1 MDCNG
6 CTREPKG
13 RDECSL
19 HHCQSQ
25 PCIAATTHNDEHIER
40 RASARWRTIGGQLPH
55 VDGHAR
61 RGCVTAS
68 RYSDVAHRYR
78 PLPDVTS
85 PFGGWGRVYA
95 IMYLCDSRLPSFA
108 PQGVPSRG
116 SQDQVTAGRARPDG
130 YNLYRSRWQLG
141 ALRETRSLATK

>member
-1 MDCNG
+1 MVALVNQRAEMSAACIIVKAS
-6 CTREPKG
+6 PA
-13 RDECSL
+13 L
-19 HHCQSQ
+19 QQ
-25 PCIAATTHNDEHIER
+25 PPTTIER

-95 IMYLCDSRLPSFA
+95 IMYLCDSRLPYFA
-108 PQGVPSRG
+108 PQSPGGAVARG
-116 SQDQVTAGRARPDG
+116 SKDQVYKSPPVG
-130 YNLYRSRWQLG
+130 SII
-141 ALRETRSLATK
+141 